1 MKKEQMRNVL
11 GTELK
16 SCCNDPITG
25 FLRDGFCS
33 TNQTD
38 KGTHVVCAII
48 TDDFLSFT
56 NSKGNDLATP
66 MPEYGFP
73 GLKKGDRWCLCVL
86 RWKEAYEAGMA
97 PPLKLNAT
105 HEETLNYVPMDILEK
120 FRID

>member
-1 MKKEQMRNVL
+1 MKKKQMRNVL

-38 KGTHVVCAII
+38 RGTHVVCAII

-105 HEETLNYVPMDILEK
+105 HEETLNYIPMDILEK

>member
-105 HEETLNYVPMDILEK
+105 HEETLNYIPMDILEK

>member
-1 MKKEQMRNVL
+1 MKKKQMRNVL

-38 KGTHVVCAII
+38 RGTHVVCAII

>member
-1 MKKEQMRNVL
+1 MKKEQMKNVL

-38 KGTHVVCAII
+38 RGTHVVCAII

-105 HEETLNYVPMDILEK
+105 HEETLNYIPMDILEK

>member
-25 FLRDGFCS
+25 FWRDGFCS

-38 KGTHVVCAII
+38 RGTHVVCAII

-105 HEETLNYVPMDILEK
+105 HEETLNYIPMDILEK

>member
-1 MKKEQMRNVL
+1 MRNVL

>member
-38 KGTHVVCAII
+38 RGTHVVCAII

-105 HEETLNYVPMDILEK
+105 HEETLNYIPMDILEK